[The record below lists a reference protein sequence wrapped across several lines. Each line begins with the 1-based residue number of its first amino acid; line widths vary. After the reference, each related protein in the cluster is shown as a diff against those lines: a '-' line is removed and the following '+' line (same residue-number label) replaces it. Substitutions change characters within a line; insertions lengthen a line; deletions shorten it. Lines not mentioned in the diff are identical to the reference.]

1 MEKLFIISNESI
13 FQEGEKYFCDNIDM
27 KTTPE
32 GLSTNFEINILARK
46 SKKFRSHQIKL
57 KKINISS
64 SIFNFL
70 KQVFKSLK
78 YKEAKYLVISISPY
92 TFLACIF
99 LRLFRKK
106 PLVFLRSDGY
116 TEYKAIFGF
125 IGSSIYHVMFSI
137 ISKIS
142 NFISVREY
150 ILKGKKGAIIYPS
163 QLDDKWS
170 ENIKISNLEKIKM
183 LYVGRL
189 KIEKG
194 IFSLLNII
202 KNNDKINLSIVG
214 IEKETKYNI
223 VQNNINLYEI
233 EDNQQNLIKYY
244 DDSNI
249 FVLPSFTE
257 GRPMVLLEA
266 LSRLRP
272 IIIFKDI
279 SHVIGNKIG
288 IFVSERNSNSFNKTL
303 NYVIE
308 NYTNIQQEM
317 KKNKLPTKEEYI
329 KSFIKAINSN

>member
-1 MEKLFIISNESI
+1 
-13 FQEGEKYFCDNIDM
+13 
-27 KTTPE
+27 
-32 GLSTNFEINILARK
+32 
-46 SKKFRSHQIKL
+46 
-57 KKINISS
+57 
-64 SIFNFL
+64 
-70 KQVFKSLK
+70 
-78 YKEAKYLVISISPY
+78 
-92 TFLACIF
+92 
-99 LRLFRKK
+99 
-106 PLVFLRSDGY
+106 
-116 TEYKAIFGF
+116 
-125 IGSSIYHVMFSI
+125 MFSI

-202 KNNDKINLSIVG
+202 KNNNKIILSIVG

-288 IFVSERNSNSFNKTL
+288 IFVSERNSDSFNKTL
-303 NYVIE
+303 NYIIE